1 MKACVCIKQ
10 VPPPEARISVSDSS
24 KGVDDSVFSN
34 LRTNPYDE
42 FALEEAVKLREAG
55 VLSEVVVLSIGA
67 SNTDKMIRGA
77 LAKGGDRAIRID
89 DASLKGADSLS
100 IARALAGIVKREE
113 ATMVFCGKQSIDGDN
128 SQVPA
133 MIAELLNWSQVSV
146 VSHLEVD
153 GEEFVAHREIGGGN
167 KAVISGQVPVVL
179 SCDKG
184 LNKPRHANLKT
195 KMAAKKKK
203 IEVVTTDDL
212 GISADQAGNSFVQ
225 HSNWGLPDKNA
236 ECTFIDAAD
245 VNTAVAELV
254 NLLKKEAK
262 VL

>member
-34 LRTNPYDE
+34 LRSNPYDE

-55 VLSEVVVLSIGA
+55 VVSEVIVLSIGSA
-67 SNTDKMIRGA
+67 KTDKMIRGA

-89 DASLKGADSLS
+89 GATLEGADSLS
-100 IARALAGIVKREE
+100 VARALAGVVKREE
-113 ATMVFCGKQSIDGDN
+113 ASMVFCGKQAIDGDN

-133 MIAELLNWSQVSV
+133 MIAEVLNWSQVSV

-153 GEEFVAHREIGGGN
+153 GEEFTAHREIGGGN
-167 KAVISGQVPVVL
+167 KAVLAGKIPVVL
-179 SCDKG
+179 GCDKG

-212 GISADQAGNSFVQ
+212 GMTSEQAGNSFIQ
-225 HSNWGLPDKNA
+225 NSNWGLPDKNA
-236 ECTFIDAAD
+236 ECTFIDGTD
-245 VNTAVAELV
+245 VNAAVAELV
-254 NLLKKEAK
+254 HRLKKEAK